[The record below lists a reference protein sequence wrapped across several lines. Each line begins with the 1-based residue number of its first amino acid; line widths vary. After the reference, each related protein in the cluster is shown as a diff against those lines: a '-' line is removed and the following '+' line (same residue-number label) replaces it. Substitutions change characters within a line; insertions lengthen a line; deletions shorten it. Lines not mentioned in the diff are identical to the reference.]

1 MLVISALLTLELL
14 LSQPARIVL
23 QDPTTITVDQDCPQ
37 ITPEGIV
44 AAIGN
49 EQIPQLQLGQWV
61 GGQLESLMVERIA
74 ARIDLVQIATQDRL
88 FRQEARSLGLNR
100 EEFIEKAIMQSMSPP
115 TEQQLL
121 KELRSAPDL
130 YGSDLEQVREEVNAA
145 VSRKQAAQIGRTL
158 LEEISQR
165 IPIEYQL
172 EPLRKRTLDLGL
184 DDVVVM
190 VGEEPLRI
198 LDIEEGLEDLEHE
211 YDWKKYEIEIGELNR
226 RINDRL
232 LQAECKKQGID
243 GRQLLQQEVYSKLEA
258 VKDSEVE
265 SFFNM
270 NRTRIVGDLD
280 QIRESIRA
288 HLLTER
294 RIVLEA
300 RFAERMRAAADVVI
314 YLKKPSPP
322 VHIIETDGRAT
333 RGPSDAPIQFIEF
346 VDFQCERC
354 KDLWEFLEKVQEV
367 HQDQVQV
374 VVRNQPLGS
383 IHPMSMTAA
392 LAAEAARRQGK
403 YWEMG
408 TGLFKLQDSLSA
420 ATITALAKEIGLD
433 IERFERDRL
442 SPVLVMMIT
451 EDLDEGQRLGIDRT
465 PVLYLNGRKLADK
478 SWEGILQAVHREKL
492 RQGL

>member
-1 MLVISALLTLELL
+1 MLVISALLTLELM
-14 LSQPARIVL
+14 LSQPERIVL
-23 QDPTTITVDQDCPQ
+23 EDPITITVDQDCPQ

-61 GGQLESLMVERIA
+61 GGKLESLMVERIA

-100 EEFIEKAIMQSMSPP
+100 EKFIEIAIMQSMSPP

-121 KELRSAPDL
+121 EELRSAPDL
-130 YGSDLEQVREEVNAA
+130 YGSDLEQVREEVKAA
-145 VSRKQAAQIGRTL
+145 VLRKQAARIGRTL

-190 VGEEPLRI
+190 VGEEPLKI

-232 LQAECKKQGID
+232 LKAECKKQGID
-243 GRQLLQQEVYSKLEA
+243 AGQLLQQEVYSKLEP

-270 NRTRIVGDLD
+270 NRARIVGDLD

-322 VHIIETDGRAT
+322 VHIIEIEGRAT

-354 KDLWEFLEKVQEV
+354 KDLWEFLEKVQ
-367 HQDQVQV
+367 
-374 VVRNQPLGS
+374 
-383 IHPMSMTAA
+383 
-392 LAAEAARRQGK
+392 
-403 YWEMG
+403 
-408 TGLFKLQDSLSA
+408 
-420 ATITALAKEIGLD
+420 
-433 IERFERDRL
+433 
-442 SPVLVMMIT
+442 
-451 EDLDEGQRLGIDRT
+451 
-465 PVLYLNGRKLADK
+465 
-478 SWEGILQAVHREKL
+478 
-492 RQGL
+492 